1 MYQAVGVMELKS
13 IAKGIEAADDA
24 LKSAGI
30 RLVSAHPSC
39 PGKYEIILTGS
50 VSNVTAAVDHV
61 KERFGDV
68 IVDSCVM
75 GRIDEQV
82 ITALYG
88 TQVVAKQGSLG
99 IVETYSASS
108 AIKAAD
114 IAVKTS
120 RVEIYELRLSRGMG
134 GKGVLLVTGEVGDV
148 TAAVEAGT
156 KYAKEQSLYNYSAV
170 IAAPHEELWEQL

>member
-108 AIKAAD
+108 AIRRRISRSKPPAWRSTNCVCPAVWAAR
-114 IAVKTS
+114 AFSSS
-120 RVEIYELRLSRGMG
+120 RARS
-134 GKGVLLVTGEVGDV
+134 
-148 TAAVEAGT
+148 GT
-156 KYAKEQSLYNYSAV
+156 
-170 IAAPHEELWEQL
+170 

>member
-50 VSNVTAAVDHV
+50 VSDVTAASEHV
-61 KERFGDV
+61 KNKFGDV
-68 IVDSCVM
+68 IVDSCIM
-75 GRIDEQV
+75 GRIDPEV

-88 TQVVAKQGSLG
+88 TQSVAKQGSLG

-120 RVEIYELRLSRGMG
+120 KVEIFELRLSRGMG
-134 GKGVLLVTGEVGDV
+134 GKGVVLITGAVGDV
-148 TAAVEAGT
+148 TAAVEAGA
-156 KYAKEQSLYNYSAV
+156 KYAKEQSVYNYSAV
-170 IAAPHEELWEQL
+170 IAAPHAELWEQL